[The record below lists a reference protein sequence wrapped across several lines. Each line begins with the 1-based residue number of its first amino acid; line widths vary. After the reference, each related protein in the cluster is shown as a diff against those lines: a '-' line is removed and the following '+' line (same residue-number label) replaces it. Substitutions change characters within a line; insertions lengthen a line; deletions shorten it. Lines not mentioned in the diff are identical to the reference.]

1 MKHFISI
8 LLLALFSFVELSA
21 QEIVKENQLTPRGRV
36 VPYNTSELAQVN
48 AGVAV
53 KSHYLRPLVE
63 WSRQDEADA
72 VVFTAQYAAPFSWMG
87 RQTMVCI
94 AEASGAY
101 EVIVNGKKVGYTSNA
116 FSPAEFD
123 VTKLNKQDMN
133 SVQVRILKNHWS
145 RGMESWVQSEEP
157 RVGEAYVIS
166 QPTIRIRDYVCNTR
180 MDVSATQANI
190 ELGVIVKTESLNAKK
205 ARIHYEIV
213 ASDTTVVTYGHQDVV
228 LEMRGEDTVK
238 VFTQLPVEKLWSAE
252 TPTLYRLNLKTQIE
266 GRYVEYQTHMVGFRA
281 IDRDERGQ
289 LLVNGKGVQLNCREL
304 STRASDEEI
313 AAVRASGY
321 NTVRFRDGATTH
333 ELYRK
338 CDSLGLYVLAQVP
351 INTSNSGVSRK
362 VGGNFSNNPEWLEA
376 YLARVTDFYYATRNY
391 SSVIGYILA
400 DGSANGINLY
410 ESYLLLKSLEL
421 RRPVLYAENGGEW
434 NSD

>member
-21 QEIVKENQLTPRGRV
+21 QEIVKENQLTPRGRTL
-36 VPYNTSELAQVN
+36 PYNTSELAQVN

-101 EVIVNGKKVGYTSNA
+101 EVVVNGQKVGYTANV

-133 SVQVRILKNHWS
+133 SVQVRILKKHWS
-145 RGMESWVQSEEP
+145 RGLESWVQSEEP

-166 QPTIRIRDYVCNTR
+166 QPTIRIRDFVHSTR
-180 MDVSATQANI
+180 MDVSATKANI
-190 ELGVIVKTESLNAKK
+190 ELGVIVKTESLNPKK

-213 ASDTTVVTYGHQDVV
+213 APDTTVVTYGHQDVV

-238 VFTQLPVEKLWSAE
+238 VFTQLPVEKLWCAE
-252 TPTLYRLNLKTQIE
+252 SPTLYRLNLKTQIE

-281 IDRDERGQ
+281 VDLEGGQ
-289 LLVNGKGVQLNCREL
+289 LLVNGRGVQLNCREL
-304 STRASDEEI
+304 STRASDEQL
-313 AAVRASGY
+313 ASVRTSGY
-321 NTVRFRDGATTH
+321 NTVRFRDGAITH
-333 ELYRK
+333 ELFSK
-338 CDSLGLYVLAQVP
+338 CDSLGLYVLAQLP

-362 VGGNFSNNPEWLEA
+362 EGGNLSNNPEWLEA
-376 YLARVTDFYYATRNY
+376 YLERVKDFYYTTRNY
-391 SSVIGYILA
+391 SSVVGYILA